1 LLYRLAAV
9 VASSGNTASEFVSPL
24 KHTVYALTLKTI
36 HSVHVV
42 YWHVS
47 YDDHRKH
54 YSQNQRT
61 DGFFFHVYI
70 VFTVR

>member
-1 LLYRLAAV
+1 M
-9 VASSGNTASEFVSPL
+9 ASSGSTANEFVSPL

-36 HSVHVV
+36 HSLRIV

-61 DGFFFHVYI
+61 EVGLFHGYI
-70 VFTVR
+70 VFAVR